1 MSSMS
6 FIFLFSLREIEE
18 PISDLNYSAA
28 NDLTKS
34 PPRGEG
40 QYTKAI
46 SGRTQPLSAVGIG
59 IAEASEAA

>member
-46 SGRTQPLSAVGIG
+46 SG
-59 IAEASEAA
+59 